1 MDAYTA
7 ELADTGCQDG
17 RACGQLIDEMNAQAK
32 IPNRTYHTSSSRW
45 GEHRLHGRHRVIVA
59 EVHGQEHALIL
70 LRKISET

>member
-32 IPNRTYHTSSSRW
+32 IPNRSM
-45 GEHRLHGRHRVIVA
+45 G
-59 EVHGQEHALIL
+59 
-70 LRKISET
+70 